1 MVARDEAKM
10 AHHCLNIEQT
20 YSVKTKIIVC
30 DFSKVVSIADYTQI
44 VANQVVE
51 LDISMVFLNAG
62 GSPLATIN
70 DLTDD
75 QIQTI
80 TRINYVHPIYLTKAL
95 LP

>member
-10 AHHCLNIEQT
+10 AHHCQNIEQT

-30 DFSKVVSIADYTQI
+30 DFSKVVTIADYTQI
-44 VANQVVE
+44 VANNVVE

-62 GSPLATIN
+62 GSPLATIK